1 MTVNKFNIEIA
12 SPPHRD
18 SLVAE
23 IWFEESL
30 IAELYK
36 ESDNIRIELYAS
48 RTAFDIND
56 FLEAL
61 TAAQKSLHG

>member
-1 MTVNKFNIEIA
+1 MNKFNIEIA

-23 IWFEESL
+23 IWFGESL
-30 IAELYK
+30 IAELYQEYDK
-36 ESDNIRIELYAS
+36 LRIELYSS
-48 RTAFDIND
+48 RTAFDYND

-61 TAAQKSLHG
+61 TAAQKSLLE